1 MSFREGGT
9 TESLASDYFTS
20 IIQIIDHGLKTN
32 SYKFALLRALADYG
46 SLRPTSDRITFAW
59 LGDRFLA
66 YYWPLTVTFRVRQAT
81 DPTRD
86 PVIMRF
92 IREEVSTLGL
102 GSSYRFQ
109 DFREKHADCYRRLL
123 EKCCANEG
131 CFDEVIPRFHN
142 VRRGREPIERIYAQ
156 EGDGVTLNDGAG
168 QFLTSHHRVLNLL
181 AIGGW
186 VKFTEQ
192 YSFAPRLYEKIA
204 GIPPERKQERYRAFL
219 VAFQGTR
226 CFYCDEE
233 STQLHIDH
241 VVPWSFVLE
250 DRIWNLIL
258 ACRDCNC
265 TKSDRTPDNEML
277 LKLTSRNSALIRCLQ
292 TGELPLDGAAVRRDL
307 QGFSHETLRAHLAAM
322 VENCRIDGF
331 GVWSKAKSST
341 QGQDATTN

>member
-1 MSFREGGT
+1 MLFRGRGI
-9 TESLASDYFTS
+9 TESVASDYFTS

-46 SLRPTSDRITFAW
+46 SGQPTSDHITFAS

-102 GSSYRFQ
+102 GSSYRFEN
-109 DFREKHADCYRRLL
+109 FRERHADRYRELL
-123 EKCCANEG
+123 EKCCAKGG

-142 VRRGREPIERIYAQ
+142 VRRGRLPIEQIYAQ
-156 EGDGVTLNDGAG
+156 AGDGVVLNDGAG
-168 QFLTSHHRVLNLL
+168 QFLTNHHRVLNLL
-181 AIGGW
+181 AVGGW

-219 VAFQGTR
+219 VALQGTR
-226 CFYCDEE
+226 CFYCEAE

-265 TKSDRTPDNEML
+265 TKSDRTPDDEML
-277 LKLTSRNSALIRCLQ
+277 LKLAVRNSSLIKCLHN
-292 TGELPLDGAAVRRDL
+292 GELPLESAAVRRDL
-307 QGFSHETLRAHLAAM
+307 QGFSNETLQAHIAAM

-331 GVWSKAKSST
+331 GMWSRAESST
-341 QGQDATTN
+341 RS